1 MPKASRTLLAAFTF
15 IALSAGCDRGDHP
28 GLIGNPAPQFTLTDG
43 SRSVDLAKLRGHVVI
58 VNFWA
63 TWCLPCVDELPS
75 LLALQHQ
82 LPNVDVVAIS
92 QDEDPIVYKNFLE
105 QYKVDLLSL
114 RDPSGRIPALYG
126 TAKIPESYIID
137 KNGVVRRKFVS
148 SQKWTSPEIVSY
160 LNKL

>member
-1 MPKASRTLLAAFTF
+1 MPKAFRTLFAALTFLTLA
-15 IALSAGCDRGDHP
+15 AGCDRGDHP
-28 GLIGNPAPQFTLTDG
+28 GLIGSPAPQFTLADG

-75 LLALQHQ
+75 LLALQRQ
-82 LPNVDVVAIS
+82 MPNVDIVAIS
-92 QDEDPIVYKNFLE
+92 QDEDPVVYKNFLD
-105 QYKVDLLSL
+105 QYHVDLLSL

-137 KNGVVRRKFVS
+137 RTGVVRRKFVS
-148 SQKWTSPEIVSY
+148 SQKWTSSEIVDY
-160 LNKL
+160 INKL